1 MTLEVK
7 DLRVEEGPVVVL
19 DGIKYS
25 VFHRY
30 GRLKKGDCINGFV
43 SIRQDTLFTSA
54 DGCIV
59 HVKRN
64 SEFIQRFLSRQIIK
78 PFGNPQDWLNS
89 LLKRRDLTKVEL
101 LMRESWI
108 DESIVRPLRL
118 FGVRCDI
125 KSRVDVT
132 IPNILELIVDN
143 PSEYLPLDD
152 ASRVSGLFG
161 ILSPSPP
168 TPSDETASFPSFSDM
183 FPWMRERGDVVV
195 TQSASMV
202 ESLKREGISAIVANR
217 FTTQLI
223 SSWRKQL
230 RIIVL
235 VTGMVEPSVVV
246 DRSSLFFNTVTCSH
260 DYKIVFTDSSER
272 EGTLLTDDTKLHEL
286 RGKRFERI
294 ITNLDPRRLQLIEAE
309 EFVRC

>member
-1 MTLEVK
+1 MTLTVK
-7 DLRVEEGPVVVL
+7 DLRVEDGPVVVL

-30 GRLKKGDCINGFV
+30 GRLKKGDCISGIV

-64 SEFIQRFLSRQIIK
+64 PEFIQRFLSRHIIK
-78 PFGNPQDWLNS
+78 PFGNPQDWLNG
-89 LLKRRDLTKVEL
+89 LLKRKDLTKMEL

-118 FGVRCDI
+118 FGVKCDI
-125 KSRVDVT
+125 KTRIDVT
-132 IPNILELIVDN
+132 PNILDLIVDN

-152 ASRVSGLFG
+152 ASRVSGCFG
-161 ILSPSPP
+161 ISSPPPLSP
-168 TPSDETASFPSFSDM
+168 ETVTSFPSFAEM

-202 ESLKREGISAIVANR
+202 ESLKREGINAIVANR

-235 VTGMVEPSVVV
+235 VTGMIEPSVVV
-246 DRSSLFFNTVTCSH
+246 DRSSIFFNTVACSH
-260 DYKIVFTDSSER
+260 DYKIVFTDSSG